1 MRTTLLVALAGLLV
15 SAAPRAPAQEADA
28 NAEWT
33 KFRADLE
40 APAGGAARTK
50 RLVEMF
56 QEAGAPEAGVA
67 VVPLGAALEKRFG
80 EATGRLRARLEKGG
94 ATPSEVEAALAGWK
108 RRIAEPAAN
117 VVAKLPG
124 HGGGG
129 RVLILAA
136 HHDAAEGSAGIVD
149 DWAGCVLLTRLYA
162 ELRTKEL
169 RHSILFVAFARHED
183 GCLGAADFAER
194 LDAAQVEKI
203 DAAITLDAMGVSPPY
218 AWWRGS
224 DRGLVEV
231 ASDAAR
237 TARLRFQALE
247 FAGTASDGLEL
258 ARKNVPVLS
267 LLGVEPARFRML
279 HGPEDRADAIDP
291 ARCGEM
297 RNLLVAL
304 VEACDGHAKPLHW
317 DYVSDKLRIGDA
329 PGQRKPLSPVSIDL
343 TAVATPVPAPT
354 ASPPKDGSHRP

>member
-1 MRTTLLVALAGLLV
+1 MRTTLRATLAGLLFA
-15 SAAPRAPAQEADA
+15 AAPHASAQEADA
-28 NAEWT
+28 DWT
-33 KFRADLE
+33 RFRADLE
-40 APAGGAARTK
+40 APAGGEARTK
-50 RLVEMF
+50 RMVELF
-56 QEAGAPEAGVA
+56 KEAGAPEAGVA

-80 EATGRLRARLEKGG
+80 EASERLRARLEKGG

-108 RRIAEPAAN
+108 QRIAAPAAN
-117 VVAKLPG
+117 VVVKLPG

-162 ELRTKEL
+162 ELKGREL
-169 RHSILFVAFARHED
+169 RHAIWFVAFARHED
-183 GCLGAADFAER
+183 GNLGAADFAAR

-203 DAAITLDAMGVSPPY
+203 DAAITIDALGVSPPY

-237 TARLRFQALE
+237 SARMRFQALE
-247 FAGTASDGLEL
+247 FAGSASDGLEL

-291 ARCGEM
+291 VRCGEM

-304 VEACDGHAKPLHW
+304 VDACDGHARPLHW

-343 TAVATPVPAPT
+343 AAVATPVPAPT
-354 ASPPKDGSHRP
+354 AGSPPKDGSHRP